1 MKLSILQENLVQAVG
16 TAGRAASA
24 KASLPILNHLL
35 LVTDQ
40 GRLKISATN
49 LEIGVSSWVG
59 AKVEKE
65 GSLAVPAR
73 VLQELVGSLPPGKL
87 DLEVIKGNL
96 HIAAGS
102 VEANISGIEGSEF
115 PAIPSFPKVETT
127 TLPALDLARAID
139 EVAYAAAAE
148 EGRPVLTGVL
158 WRVKGPLMELVATD
172 GYRLAYKKVSLPEG
186 GDKSWQVVVPARAL
200 QEMARAVS
208 ELAARGEAPEEVRLA
223 LNEGENQISFALGN
237 VELTSRLIEGN
248 YPSFEQII
256 PDGFAARGLFAKD
269 DLVQAVRL
277 ATVFA
282 RDLGNI
288 VRLKLAQSGL
298 ELSAN
303 TAQVGDERTEV
314 PGDISGEEID
324 VAFNSRYLLDALGRF
339 QKSQVSL
346 EIKSSLSPGVFRA
359 VGDDSLTVLVM
370 PVRLQG

>member
-1 MKLSILQENLVQAVG
+1 MKLSILQENLAQAVS
-16 TAGRAASA
+16 TAGRAAA
-24 KASLPILNHLL
+24 TKASLPILNHLL

-49 LEIGVSSWVG
+49 LEIGVTSWVG
-59 AKVEKE
+59 AKVAEE

-87 DLEVIKGNL
+87 ELEVIKGNL
-96 HIAAGS
+96 HVLAGS

-115 PAIPSFPKVETT
+115 PAIPSFPKEETT
-127 TLPALDLARAID
+127 TLPAKDLARAID
-139 EVAYAAAAE
+139 EVSYAAAAE

-158 WRVKGPLMELVATD
+158 WRVKEDLMELVATD
-172 GYRLAYKKVSLPEG
+172 GYRLAHKKVNLPG
-186 GDKSWQVVVPARAL
+186 GGEKGWQVVVPARAL
-200 QEMARAVS
+200 QEVARSVN
-208 ELAARGEAPEEVRLA
+208 ELSSRGEAPEEVRLS
-223 LNEGENQISFALGN
+223 LNSGENQISFALGN
-237 VELTSRLIEGN
+237 VELTSRLIEGS

-256 PDGFAARGLFAKD
+256 PDSFAARGIFSKD
-269 DLVQAVRL
+269 ELVQAVRL

-288 VRLKLAQSGL
+288 VRLKLSPTGL

-314 PGDISGEEID
+314 AGEVEGEEIS
-324 VAFNSRYLLDALGRF
+324 VAFNSRYLLDALARF
-339 QKSQVSL
+339 QKSQISF
-346 EIKSSLSPGVFRA
+346 EIKSNLSPGVFKA